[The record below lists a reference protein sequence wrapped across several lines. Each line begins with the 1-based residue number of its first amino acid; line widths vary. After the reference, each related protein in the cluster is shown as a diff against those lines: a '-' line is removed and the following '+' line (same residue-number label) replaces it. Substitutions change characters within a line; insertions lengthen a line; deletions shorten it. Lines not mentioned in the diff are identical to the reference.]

1 MALHLSPNLSGALT
15 MAIAM
20 AAFTVND
27 AVVKLVSTELN
38 MGQIML
44 VRGVVATTMIALL
57 AWRAGVAR
65 RLSGVLNPM
74 VLLRAPAE
82 IGATVSFLLAL
93 QRLPLA
99 NVTAVLQ
106 VLPLAVTMG
115 AALVFAEP
123 VGWRRWSAILAGFA
137 GVLII
142 IRPGFEGFSAFSLL
156 ALLAVLFC
164 TVRDL
169 ATRRIDADVPTLLVS
184 TLSAL
189 GVTIVGGLLIV
200 PLGGWAPV
208 DGAQFGTLAVAAVMV
223 LVGYQCVIISM
234 RTGEISFVA
243 PYRYT
248 GLLWALVLGYAV
260 FGDVPDA
267 AMITGAVIVVGSGL
281 FTLYR
286 EQVRGPRKPAAE
298 STGPTMS
305 PDGL

>member
-1 MALHLSPNLSGALT
+1 MHLSPNLSGALT

-44 VRGVVATTMIALL
+44 VRGIVATLLVALL
-57 AWRAGVAR
+57 AWRAGVANK
-65 RLSGVLNPM
+65 LSGIRNPM
-74 VLLRAPAE
+74 VLLRVAAE

-156 ALLAVLFC
+156 ALLAVMFC

-169 ATRRIDADVPTLLVS
+169 ATRRIHADVPTLLVS
-184 TLSAL
+184 TLSAV
-189 GVTIVGGLLIV
+189 GVTIIGGLLVV
-200 PLGGWAPV
+200 PLGGWKPL
-208 DGAQFGTLAVAAVMV
+208 DGGQFGTLAVAAVMV
-223 LVGYQCVIISM
+223 LVGYQCVIVSM
-234 RTGEISFVA
+234 RSGDISFVA

-248 GLLWALVLGYAV
+248 GLLWALVLGYAI

-267 AMITGAVIVVGSGL
+267 AMIAGAVIVVGSGL

>member
-1 MALHLSPNLSGALT
+1 MHLSPNLSGALT

-44 VRGVVATTMIALL
+44 VRGMVATTLIALL
-57 AWRAGVAR
+57 AWRAGVASK
-65 RLSGVLNPM
+65 LSGVRNPM
-74 VLLRAPAE
+74 VLLRGAAE

-123 VGWRRWSAILAGFA
+123 VGWRRWTAILAGFA
-137 GVLII
+137 GVVII

-156 ALLAVLFC
+156 ALLSVMFC

-169 ATRRIDADVPTLLVS
+169 ATRRIDAGVPTLLVS

-189 GVTIVGGLLIV
+189 GVTIVGGLLVV
-200 PLGGWAPV
+200 PLGGWTPL
-208 DGAQFGTLAVAAVMV
+208 DGGQFGTLAVAAIMV

>member
-142 IRPGFEGFSAFSLL
+142 IRPGFEGSARFRCLRFWRCCSAPCATLPRG
-156 ALLAVLFC
+156 AL
-164 TVRDL
+164 T
-169 ATRRIDADVPTLLVS
+169 PTCR
-184 TLSAL
+184 
-189 GVTIVGGLLIV
+189 
-200 PLGGWAPV
+200 PCW
-208 DGAQFGTLAVAAVMV
+208 
-223 LVGYQCVIISM
+223 C
-234 RTGEISFVA
+234 
-243 PYRYT
+243 
-248 GLLWALVLGYAV
+248 
-260 FGDVPDA
+260 
-267 AMITGAVIVVGSGL
+267 
-281 FTLYR
+281 
-286 EQVRGPRKPAAE
+286 PR
-298 STGPTMS
+298 
-305 PDGL
+305 

>member
-44 VRGVVATTMIALL
+44 VRGMVATTLIALL
-57 AWRAGVAR
+57 AWRAGVASK
-65 RLSGVLNPM
+65 LSGVRNPM
-74 VLLRAPAE
+74 VLLRGAAE

-123 VGWRRWSAILAGFA
+123 VGWRRWTAILAGFA
-137 GVLII
+137 GVVII

-156 ALLAVLFC
+156 ALLSVMFC

-169 ATRRIDADVPTLLVS
+169 ATRRIDAGVPTLLVS

-189 GVTIVGGLLIV
+189 GVTIVGGLLVV
-200 PLGGWAPV
+200 PLGGWTPL
-208 DGAQFGTLAVAAVMV
+208 DGGQFGTLAVAAIMV